1 MILGILWLACHN
13 SEINQKIGSN
23 DNKVPRR
30 VQKTVETKVEEV
42 RVAETEER
50 RGKERKRKEVRREKA
65 REKIKEEKT
74 KKSERIM
81 KVKKIAKEW
90 EI

>member
-1 MILGILWLACHN
+1 M
-13 SEINQKIGSN
+13 
-23 DNKVPRR
+23 PRR
-30 VQKTVETKVEEV
+30 VWKTVKTKVEEV

-50 RGKERKRKEVRREKA
+50 RGKGRKRKEVRREKA

-74 KKSERIM
+74 KKRKRIM
-81 KVKKIAKEW
+81 EVKKIAKES